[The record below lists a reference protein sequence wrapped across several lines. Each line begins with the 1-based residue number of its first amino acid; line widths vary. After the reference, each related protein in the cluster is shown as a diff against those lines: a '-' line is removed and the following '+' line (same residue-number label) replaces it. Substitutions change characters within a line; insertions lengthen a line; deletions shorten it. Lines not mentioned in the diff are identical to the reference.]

1 VIGQS
6 VGSYSIQRE
15 LGRGGMGAV
24 YVGHHALLGRPAAIK
39 VLLPDYSR
47 NQEIV
52 QRFFNEA
59 RAATAIRHPGIV
71 EIYDFGFAPDGS
83 AFIVMELCD
92 GESLSARQ
100 KRGVMPVGA
109 ALGIARQVAGALG
122 AAHKAGIVHRDL
134 KPDNVFLVPDPE
146 VAGGERIKLLDFGI
160 AKLAGDASSPGMAR
174 TSTGAI
180 MGTPYYMSPE
190 QCRGAGAVDH
200 RSDLYSL
207 GCMLFEM
214 VAGRVPFVGEGAGDI
229 ISSHILLPPPS
240 ARSLAP
246 SVPAEVEQLIAWLLA
261 KKPADR
267 PQSADAVI
275 VELQKLSGSSP
286 SVASVAPPPVAHDSM
301 AHAPTMTPTAP
312 TTLSA
317 SAGAPATIPAPP
329 VKSTRGLS
337 IKVFGAI
344 GGGAIVAGGIAIAVI
359 AGGGG
364 AKHAETPAVV
374 APPDAAPVAAITPTI
389 DAAPAPVPVPTYA
402 ADAPTIVLGAMG
414 GTAIQKSA
422 AATFAKS
429 APDLRVIIDADKS
442 SVATGRVFYLDTSNS
457 DDHATDGAVKCSLD
471 LVLHTVPDKSLVA
484 TIHGG
489 ASVSTGQSA
498 ADIDAARTDCESA
511 VVEDL
516 IAKKVIGVIRDRL
529 NPAPPTPAPPPP
541 PPQDDPKQRAL
552 ANAQAKMKHLI
563 AAHDCP
569 SADQLA
575 KILRDDYG
583 ADGEK
588 IAALAQSCKM
598 KRPEPIDT
606 EAAPAGDVNAL
617 MQDARDAISMGMYAK
632 AMASCQKVLEIDH
645 THSDALRLCALA
657 ACRGRN
663 KDRAASYYRRL
674 PESSRPMILQV
685 CLQEGI
691 TLQ

>member
-1 VIGQS
+1 MIGQS

-286 SVASVAPPPVAHDSM
+286 SMAPSQVSHASL
-301 AHAPTMTPTAP
+301 AHAPTMAPTAP

-317 SAGAPATIPAPP
+317 SAGAAATVPESP
-329 VKSTRGLS
+329 KSKRGVWIAL
-337 IKVFGAI
+337 
-344 GGGAIVAGGIAIAVI
+344 GGGALVAGGIAIAVA
-359 AGGGG
+359 AGGGA
-364 AKHAETPAVV
+364 AKHAETPAAV
-374 APPDAAPVAAITPTI
+374 APPDAAPVAVIAPTI
-389 DAAPAPVPVPTYA
+389 DAAPAPLPVPTYA

-422 AATFAKS
+422 ASTFAKS
-429 APDLRVIIDADKS
+429 APDLRVIIDDGKS
-442 SVATGRVFYLDTSNS
+442 ITTAGRAFYLDTSNS
-457 DDHATDGAVKCSLD
+457 DDRSTGDSVKCTLD
-471 LVLHTVPDKSLVA
+471 LILHTYPDKNIVA
-484 TIHGG
+484 TIHGSATVSNAQT
-489 ASVSTGQSA
+489 AS
-498 ADIDAARTDCESA
+498 DIDAAKTDCEGA

-529 NPAPPTPAPPPP
+529 NPAPPPPPP
-541 PPQDDPKQRAL
+541 PPPPAHEDDSKQREL
-552 ANAQAKMKHLI
+552 ANAKAKMTHLI
-563 AAHDCP
+563 AAHDCK

-575 KILRDDYG
+575 TILRDHFG
-583 ADGEK
+583 KDGEK
-588 IAALAQSCKM
+588 IAALAQTCHM
-598 KRPEPIDT
+598 QRPEPIDEPAASGNAT
-606 EAAPAGDVNAL
+606 VEADVKTAYSSG
-617 MQDARDAISMGMYAK
+617 QYG
-632 AMASCQKVLEIDH
+632 KVLQ
-645 THSDALRLCALA
+645 LCKQAGAPNVQVLTICGMA
-657 ACRGRN
+657 ACN
-663 KDRAASYYRRL
+663 VKDTSRAKKYLDQVPANRQNVVR
-674 PESSRPMILQV
+674 QV
-685 CLQEGI
+685 CLRNGVS
-691 TLQ
+691 LD